1 MKIYEILFSFLF
13 TFFLFGCGAK
23 YSSLF
28 TIDQLEPDFP
38 ENSIYNFDYD
48 SLQILW
54 SLGTKSFNLEL
65 VNKSSIP
72 IKILWDECVIL
83 GLDGNNYRVVHSGI
97 KYVDVNSPQVPT
109 VVLPNSKLVDAIFIT
124 DGIKYDAYTGWK
136 TSNILPACNLRY
148 FQNVTDCLNSNLE
161 KTFKIALAVEKNSTK
176 KIYIFSF
183 IISGYKIFKYNFISN
198 KETLIFEKQ

>member
-1 MKIYEILFSFLF
+1 MKIYGILFSFLF

-23 YSSLF
+23 YSPLF

-54 SLGTKSFNLEL
+54 SLGPKSFTLGL

-97 KYVDVNSPQVPT
+97 KYIEFNSPQIPT
-109 VVLPNSKLVDAIFIT
+109 VVLPNSKIVDALFIT
-124 DGIKYDAYTGWK
+124 DGIKYDAYTGCK
-136 TSNILPACNLRY
+136 TSNILPVCDLKH
-148 FQNVTDCLNSNLE
+148 FQHVTDCLNRYLD

-176 KIYIFSF
+176 KTYIFTF
-183 IISGYKIFKYNFISN
+183 IISGYRIFKYNIISN
-198 KETLIFEKQ
+198 KETLIFER